1 MDNTGDKSARYL
13 NDLRKGRGNLLAMT
27 GLTVVNIVLLFID
40 GTLNFP
46 FSSFGPQFAVALGL
60 ELKNAYGL
68 PVFLPIGIAAAALM
82 VAFYCISALLC
93 AKRPGWFIAALAA
106 FVLDTVLL
114 LVLTLP
120 DFDAS
125 LLIDIAF
132 HFWVLYYLIRAVVA
146 RGKLKQLAEQPT
158 PVESAEFALTAEG
171 EQSFTAAD
179 AEQYDSM
186 QNAEQPQALEEP
198 GDFKP
203 RFPARLPE
211 NWKTF
216 FDPRSDDA
224 LKRKNPRKFMR
235 IQLIGVAA
243 LCAPMMLYLYLALS
257 VFAVPDSAWILAG
270 LAGAFGFGVGLFNI
284 VSAYVGQY
292 LGHKVTAVSL
302 IGGALLQVG
311 SVVLMLA

>member
-1 MDNTGDKSARYL
+1 MDNTGDISARYL

-40 GTLNFP
+40 ETLNFP

-60 ELKNAYGL
+60 ELKNGYGL
-68 PVFLPIGIAAAALM
+68 PAFLPIGIAAAALM
-82 VAFYCISALLC
+82 VAFYYFSALLS

-106 FVLDTVLL
+106 FVLDTALL

-125 LLIDIAF
+125 LFIDIAF

-146 RGKLKQLAEQPT
+146 RGKLKQLAEQPA

-171 EQSFTAAD
+171 NTAAD
-179 AEQYDSM
+179 AEQYDFA
-186 QNAEQPQALEEP
+186 QYAEQPQAIEEQ

-243 LCAPMMLYLYLALS
+243 LCAPMILYLYLTLA
-257 VFAVPDSAWILAG
+257 VFAVPDSAWILTG
-270 LAGAFGFGVGLFNI
+270 LAGAFGFGIGLFNI

-292 LGHKVTAVSL
+292 MGHKVTAISL
-302 IGGALLQVG
+302 IGGVLLQIG